1 MKKLLLLLVIV
12 CFGLSAQA
20 QLRHVA
26 GNQSIGLGIGITKD
40 AKQISGNFGYLLQDN
55 LGVGGRLAYEMIDLG
70 ISNSGQVYLNP
81 SGWYMLTTIN
91 EVVFFNVKGGLIIG
105 YEYSSYNDFDIKES
119 GVFFGENL
127 GLKTEF
133 YINNKLSLDLDL
145 EQRFFQNSIFGS
157 QSYLISLTL
166 NYKL

>member
-1 MKKLLLLLVIV
+1 MKKLLVLLVIV
-12 CFGLSAQA
+12 CFGLSAHA

-26 GNQSIGLGIGITKD
+26 GNQSLGLGIGITKD
-40 AKQISGNFGYLLQDN
+40 AKQISGNFGYLLKDN
-55 LGVGGRLAYEMIDLG
+55 LGIGARLAYEMIDLG
-70 ISNSGQVYLNP
+70 VSDAGQVYLNP

-91 EVVFFNVKGGLIIG
+91 QIVFFNVKGGFIIG
-105 YEYSSYNDFDIKES
+105 YEYSSYDDFNIEES
-119 GVFFGENL
+119 GVYLGENV

-133 YINNKLSLDLDL
+133 YFNNKISMDLDV
-145 EQRFFQNSIFGS
+145 EQRFFQKSIFGS